1 MARKKKL
8 EEVKAIDP
16 KDLQCGDRLV
26 AEPLTVPIRV
36 IIGKKKLFGGKTK
49 PNIKDFC
56 FMGGASIVVRMQIPE
71 TDYTEHSISRNV
83 YSKFREIEDNEKQM
97 IIGNVSAMITTM
109 YKAID
114 ESSMP
119 DECKRM
125 WEQTLNRLRDMNIK
139 VLKVMCDVAG
149 YLETVAKVLVQLSH
163 DMIDNNWLMYGKIF
177 EHYNFPEL
185 IREIDNSKEMLSVDL
200 TNEEYDFDNEQER
213 IEVINTY
220 VNERLTDKIFS
231 LYAYRYYISYWFNR
245 LVKTHEILIY

>member
-1 MARKKKL
+1 MARKKKT

-16 KDLQCGDRLV
+16 KDLQCGDKLV

-36 IIGKKKLFGGKTK
+36 IIGKKKLFGGETK

-56 FMGGASIVVRMQIPE
+56 LMGGASILVKMQIPE
-71 TDYTEHSISRNV
+71 TDYTEHTFSRNLCN
-83 YSKFREIEDNEKQM
+83 KFRNIDNIERIRLVG
-97 IIGNVSAMITTM
+97 IISAMISSM
-109 YKAID
+109 YKAVD
-114 ESSMP
+114 ESKMP
-119 DECKRM
+119 NECRQDWRDK
-125 WEQTLNRLRDMNIK
+125 LGRLRDMNITA
-139 VLKVMCDVAG
+139 LKVIYDMAG
-149 YLETVAKVLVQLSH
+149 YLETVAKILVQLSH
-163 DMIDNNWLMYGKIF
+163 DMIANEWLMYGKIF

-185 IREIDNSKEMLSVDL
+185 IQEIDNSKEMLSIDL

-245 LVKTHEILIY
+245 LAKTNEILIY

>member
-1 MARKKKL
+1 MARMKKI

-16 KDLQCGDRLV
+16 KDLQCGDKLV
-26 AEPLTVPIRV
+26 AEPLTVPIKV
-36 IIGKKKLFGGKTK
+36 IIGKKKLFGGNTK
-49 PNIKDFC
+49 PNIKNF
-56 FMGGASIVVRMQIPE
+56 FLIGNTSFVNTVEIPE

-83 YSKFREIEDNEKQM
+83 YRKFREIEDNEKQV
-97 IIGNVSAMITTM
+97 IIGIVSAMITTM
-109 YKAID
+109 YKAVD

-119 DECKRM
+119 DDCKRD
-125 WEQTLNRLRDMNIK
+125 WNYKLGRLRDMNITA
-139 VLKVMCDVAG
+139 LKVIYDMAG

-163 DMIDNNWLMYGKIF
+163 DMIANNWLMYGKIF

-185 IREIDNSKEMLSVDL
+185 IQEIDNSKEMLSVDL